1 MINRTLTKFP
11 VPNATQCRGPSSPGP
26 AHCGVTLS
34 EFMAPQLSPSLQTS
48 HLFRA
53 PLLIVSQ
60 KWNQRSTV
68 KALALES
75 PRRWTLHMSVREFLH
90 KISWDW
96 RVRSASRGLENCT
109 EFLRW
114 ESAAPA
120 CTIFWWIQG
129 GRCLEHSP
137 TLPWLP
143 YCCEL
148 HPQTEQKQTLS
159 SSCFCQVVSHQCR
172 QSDPK
177 EGVEV

>member
-1 MINRTLTKFP
+1 MLHSVEDHLVQAPPT
-11 VPNATQCRGPSSPGP
+11 VEWPSVNSWL
-26 AHCGVTLS
+26 HNCHLLS
-34 EFMAPQLSPSLQTS
+34 RPP

-129 GRCLEHSP
+129 GRCLEHWP